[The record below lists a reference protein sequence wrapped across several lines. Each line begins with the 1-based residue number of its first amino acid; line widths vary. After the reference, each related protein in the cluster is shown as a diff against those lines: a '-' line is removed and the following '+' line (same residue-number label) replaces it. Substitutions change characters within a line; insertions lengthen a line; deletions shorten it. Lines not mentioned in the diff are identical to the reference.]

1 MTWNLLTAR
10 RDDLPEM
17 RWPLV
22 LLTAFTACVAGGLGC
37 TFRDGAMVLTV
48 PFVVLAVVAY
58 ASLILLW
65 RRLAALAVTPGIAA
79 GVLLC
84 GGNWLTAVCAAVCML
99 AVAYVYASLF
109 LAKESRF
116 VRIASTASAVGI
128 CAVLLAVAWVSWRFA
143 SLGDAIRYVCDLAR
157 STVSDGFAA
166 LADASGGVQY
176 VLLPE
181 VFDSMLYQ
189 AVAALPAIAGMAC
202 ILFAGLCDAGI
213 RFLFWLLDCDE
224 YFTPETDEGITIPRS
239 FSVLYCLLLF
249 LVISTDAASN
259 PPLYYMLSN
268 CHWIF
273 ALPCAW
279 VGVTVGFR
287 KLRHALDT
295 ASFYSRPKT
304 HSPLP
309 ALFIFLFFFL
319 FLGVSMAFTLMAILG
334 AMFILIRKNGTEI
347 SDEEHLH

>member
-1 MTWNLLTAR
+1 MSWNLLTTR

-22 LLTAFTACVAGGLGC
+22 LLTAFAACLAGGLGC

-48 PFVVLAVVAY
+48 PFVVLAVAAY

-84 GGNWLTAVCAAVCML
+84 GGNWFTAVCAAVCML

-116 VRIASTASAVGI
+116 VRIASTASAVGV
-128 CAVLLAVAWVSWRFA
+128 CAVLIVTALVSWRFD
-143 SLGDAIRYVCDLAR
+143 SIGDAIVYGCGLCRDA
-157 STVSDGFAA
+157 VSEGFAA

-176 VLLPE
+176 VILPE
-181 VFDSMLYQ
+181 DIDSMMYQ
-189 AVAALPAIAGMAC
+189 AVAALPAIACMAC
-202 ILFAGLCDAGI
+202 ILFAWLCDAGI

-239 FSVLYCLLLF
+239 CSVLYGVLLF
-249 LVISTDAASN
+249 LVISTDADSN
-259 PPLYYMLSN
+259 PPLYSMLSN

-295 ASFYSRPKT
+295 VSFYTRPKS

-319 FLGVSMAFTLMAILG
+319 FLGLSAALTLMAVLG
-334 AMFILIRKNGTEI
+334 AVFILIRESGTEP
-347 SDEEHLH
+347 L

>member
-22 LLTAFTACVAGGLGC
+22 LLTACTVCLAGGLGC

-58 ASLILLW
+58 AALILLW

-79 GVLLC
+79 VVLLC

-128 CAVLLAVAWVSWRFA
+128 CATLLAVAWVSWRFA

-157 STVSDGFAA
+157 SSVSDGFAA

-176 VLLPE
+176 VILPE
-181 VFDSMLYQ
+181 TVDSLLYQ
-189 AVAALPAIAGMAC
+189 TVAALPAITGMAC

-213 RFLFWLLDCDE
+213 RFLFWLLDCDG
-224 YFTPETDEGITIPRS
+224 YFTPETDEGITIPKS
-239 FSVLYCLLLF
+239 FSILYGLFLL

-259 PPLYYMLSN
+259 PPLYHVLSN

-279 VGVTVGFR
+279 VGVTIGFR
-287 KLRHALDT
+287 KLRYALDT
-295 ASFYSRPKT
+295 TSFYSRPKT

-309 ALFIFLFFFL
+309 SLFIFLFFFL
-319 FLGVSMAFTLMAILG
+319 FLGVSTAFTLMAILG
-334 AMFILIRKNGTEI
+334 AVFILTRKNGAEV
-347 SDEEHLH
+347 SDEEHL

>member
-22 LLTAFTACVAGGLGC
+22 LLTAFAACMAGGLGC
-37 TFRDGAMVLTV
+37 GFRGGAMVLTV
-48 PFVVLAVVAY
+48 PFLVLAVAAY

-79 GVLLC
+79 GVLLW
-84 GGNWLTAVCAAVCML
+84 GGNWMTAVCAAVCML

-128 CAVLLAVAWVSWRFA
+128 CMVLLAAAWVSLHFD
-143 SLGDAIRYVCDLAR
+143 SLGDAIRYVCTLAG

-166 LADASGGVQY
+166 LADASGGMQY

-181 VFDSMLYQ
+181 AVDSMLYQ
-189 AVAALPAIAGMAC
+189 LVAALPAIAGMAC

-213 RFLFWLLDCDE
+213 RFFFWLLDCDE
-224 YFTPETDEGITIPRS
+224 YFTPETDAGITIPRS
-239 FSVLYCLLLF
+239 FSVLYVLFLL
-249 LVISTDAASN
+249 LVISTDGVSN
-259 PPLYYMLSN
+259 PPLYHVLSN

-279 VGVTVGFR
+279 VGITVGFR
-287 KLRHALDT
+287 KLRQALDT
-295 ASFYSRPKT
+295 ASFYSRPRN

-319 FLGVSMAFTLMAILG
+319 FMGVSMAFTLMAMLG
-334 AMFILIRKNGTEI
+334 AGCILMRKNGTDP
-347 SDEEHLH
+347 SQEEEL

>member
-22 LLTAFTACVAGGLGC
+22 LLTAFAACLSGGLGC
-37 TFRDGAMVLTV
+37 TFRGGAMVLTL

-84 GGNWLTAVCAAVCML
+84 GGNWLTAVCAAVCIL

-109 LAKESRF
+109 LAKERRF

-128 CAVLLAVAWVSWRFA
+128 CVVLLAVAWVSWRFA
-143 SLGDAIRYVCDLAR
+143 SLGDAIRYVCDAAR
-157 STVSDGFAA
+157 STVNDGFAA
-166 LADASGGVQY
+166 LADVSGGVRY

-181 VFDSMLYQ
+181 TVDSVLYQ
-189 AVAALPAIAGMAC
+189 AVAALPAIAGMGC
-202 ILFAGLCDAGI
+202 ILFAGLCDGGI

-224 YFTPETDEGITIPRS
+224 YFTPETDEGITIPKS
-239 FSVLYCLLLF
+239 FSILYTLLLF

-259 PPLYYMLSN
+259 PPLYHVLSN

-287 KLRHALDT
+287 KVRHAMDT
-295 ASFYSRPKT
+295 ASFYGRPRN

-309 ALFIFLFFFL
+309 SLFVFVFFFL

-334 AMFILIRKNGTEI
+334 AAFILMQKKDAEP
-347 SDEEHLH
+347 SEDEHL